1 MKLKKIASLA
11 LAGVMAVSMLTAC
24 DTNSVDPEPTPN
36 PDPTPSTGYS
46 SMLEDKMSVQVTNKT
61 VFQDDNDLNTALDYA
76 VGNIGNDVIT
86 NEFVNNAEGLLNVG
100 GGVRFITYND
110 AFKADPLRM
119 VVSTMRDKLDVKAD
133 WNGEDDKGTLDNIR
147 PNENAPVDYAN
158 YKKNNVNTLL
168 VYVVDDGVEITNA
181 LDQIKNS
188 IQGTME
194 DKLFDDFKPRAQ
206 DQAGRD
212 YHYVCSVAVSNRN
225 FESGHGIGVNFIA
238 VEVTRVDGNK

>member
-11 LAGVMAVSMLTAC
+11 LAGIMAVSMLTAC
-24 DTNSVDPEPTPN
+24 DTTSVDPEPTPN

-61 VFQDDNDLNTALDYA
+61 VFQDDADLNAALDYA
-76 VGNIGNDVIT
+76 VGNIGNDKIT
-86 NEFVNNAEGLLNVG
+86 TSFVESAVG
-100 GGVRFITYND
+100 SGSVRFIHKGWSS
-110 AFKADPLRM
+110 AFTG
-119 VVSTMRDKLDVKAD
+119 VINTMRDKLDVKAT
-133 WNGEDDKGTLDNIR
+133 WNNTDTDTLDNIR
-147 PNENAPVDYAN
+147 PNENNPVDYAN

-168 VYVVDDGVEITNA
+168 VYVVDDGVEIPNA
-181 LDQIKNS
+181 LDQIKNQLQS
-188 IQGTME
+188 TWE
-194 DKLFDDFKPRAQ
+194 DDLYDDFKLAN
-206 DQAGRD
+206 DENSGRD

>member
-11 LAGVMAVSMLTAC
+11 LAGIMAVSMLTAC
-24 DTNSVDPEPTPN
+24 DTTSVDPEPTPN

-86 NEFVNNAEGLLNVG
+86 NEFVNNAVGTQNIG
-100 GGVRFITYND
+100 GGVRFITYNT
-110 AFKADPLRM
+110 KWEADPLRM

-133 WNGEDDKGTLDNIR
+133 WNGEDDKNTLDNIR
-147 PNENAPVDYAN
+147 PVETPNHYAN
-158 YKKNNVNTLL
+158 YKKDNVNTLL
-168 VYVVDDGVEITNA
+168 VYVVDDGVAITNA

-188 IQGTME
+188 IQSTWE
-194 DKLFDDFKPRAQ
+194 DELYDDFHPTTQ
-206 DQAGRD
+206 QNSGRD

-225 FESGHGIGVNFIA
+225 FESGHGVGVNFIA

>member
-1 MKLKKIASLA
+1 MKLKNIASLL
-11 LAGVMAVSMLTAC
+11 LAGVMAASMLAGCQT
-24 DTNSVDPEPTPN
+24 TSNEQPTQPEEPT
-36 PDPTPSTGYS
+36 TPSTGYS

-61 VFQDDNDLNTALDYA
+61 VFQDDADLNAALDYA
-76 VGNIGNDVIT
+76 VGNIGNDKIT
-86 NEFVNNAEGLLNVG
+86 ASFVESAGGLG
-100 GGVRFITYND
+100 SVRFINKNWSS
-110 AFKADPLRM
+110 AFTG
-119 VVSTMRDKLDVKAD
+119 VINTMRDKLDVKAY
-133 WNGEDDKGTLDNIR
+133 WENEDKGTLDNIR
-147 PNENAPVDYAN
+147 PTENNDYSN

-194 DKLFDDFKPRAQ
+194 DKLFDDFKPAAQ

>member
-1 MKLKKIASLA
+1 MKLKKIASLM
-11 LAGVMAVSMLTAC
+11 LAGVMAASMLAGCQT
-24 DTNSVDPEPTPN
+24 TSNEQPTQPEEPT
-36 PDPTPSTGYS
+36 TPSTGYS
-46 SMLEDKMSVQVTNKT
+46 SMLEDKMSVQVTDKT
-61 VFQDDNDLNTALDYA
+61 VFQDDADLNAALDYA
-76 VGNIGNDVIT
+76 VGNIGNDKIT
-86 NEFVNNAEGLLNVG
+86 ASFVESAVG
-100 GGVRFITYND
+100 SGSVRFINENWSS
-110 AFKADPLRM
+110 AFTG
-119 VVSTMRDKLDVKAD
+119 VINTMRDKLDVKAE
-133 WNGEDDKGTLDNIR
+133 WENEDDGTLDNIR
-147 PNENAPVDYAN
+147 PTENNNYSN

-168 VYVVDDGVEITNA
+168 VYVVDDGVEIPNA

-194 DKLFDDFKPRAQ
+194 DKLFDDFKPAAQ

>member
-11 LAGVMAVSMLTAC
+11 LAGIMAVSMLAAC
-24 DTNSVDPEPTPN
+24 DTTNVDPEPTPN

-61 VFQDDNDLNTALDYA
+61 VFQDDADLNAALDYA
-76 VGNIGNDVIT
+76 VGNVGNDDIT
-86 NEFVNNAEGLLNVG
+86 GDFGFGVFNG
-100 GGVRFITYND
+100 GAVRYISTTPAN
-110 AFKADPLRM
+110 DPLRL

-133 WNGEDDKGTLDNIR
+133 WNDEDTNTLDNIR
-147 PNENAPVDYAN
+147 PVDTANHYAN

-168 VYVVDDGVEITNA
+168 VYVVDDGVEIPNA
-181 LDQIKNS
+181 LDQIKNR
-188 IQGTME
+188 IQSTWE
-194 DKLFDDFKPRAQ
+194 DKLFDDFQLAADGQ
-206 DQAGRD
+206 SGRD

-225 FESGHGIGVNFIA
+225 FESGHGIGLNFIA

>member
-11 LAGVMAVSMLTAC
+11 LAGVMTVSMLAGCQT
-24 DTNSVDPEPTPN
+24 TSNEQPTQPEEPT
-36 PDPTPSTGYS
+36 TPSTGYS

-61 VFQDDNDLNTALDYA
+61 VFQDDADLNAALDYA
-76 VGNIGNDVIT
+76 VGNIGNDKIT
-86 NEFVNNAEGLLNVG
+86 ASFVESAVG
-100 GGVRFITYND
+100 SGSVRFINRNWSS
-110 AFKADPLRM
+110 AFTGVID
-119 VVSTMRDKLDVKAD
+119 TMRDKLDVKAP
-133 WNGEDDKGTLDNIR
+133 WNNTDIDTLDNIR
-147 PNENAPVDYAN
+147 PNESNPADYAN

-181 LDQIKNS
+181 LDQIKNH
-188 IQGTME
+188 IQSTWE
-194 DKLFDDFKPRAQ
+194 DKLYDDFKVGQ
-206 DQAGRD
+206 NDNSGRD

>member
-11 LAGVMAVSMLTAC
+11 LAGIMAVSMLTAC
-24 DTNSVDPEPTPN
+24 DTTSVDPEPTPN

-46 SMLEDKMSVQVTNKT
+46 SMLEDKMSVQVTDKT
-61 VFQDDNDLNTALDYA
+61 VFRDDANLNAALDYA
-76 VGNIGNDVIT
+76 VGNVGNDVIT
-86 NEFVNNAEGLLNVG
+86 NEFVNNVWGLDNIG
-100 GGVRFITYND
+100 GGVRFITY
-110 AFKADPLRM
+110 AKAYEADPLRM

-147 PNENAPVDYAN
+147 PVETANHYAN

-168 VYVVDDGVEITNA
+168 VYVVDDGVKIPNA

-188 IQGTME
+188 IQSTWE
-194 DKLFDDFKPRAQ
+194 DKLYDDFKATGEQ
-206 DQAGRD
+206 NSGYD
-212 YHYVCSVAVSNRN
+212 YHYDCSVAVSNRN
-225 FESGHGIGVNFIA
+225 FESGHGVGVNFIA

>member
-1 MKLKKIASLA
+1 MKLKKFASLA
-11 LAGVMAVSMLTAC
+11 LAGIMAVSMLTAC
-24 DTNSVDPEPTPN
+24 DTTSVDPEPTPN

-86 NEFVNNAEGLLNVG
+86 NEFVNNAVGAVNIG
-100 GGVRFITYND
+100 GGVRFITYNK
-110 AFKADPLRM
+110 AWEADPLRM
-119 VVSTMRDKLDVKAD
+119 VVSTMRDKLDVKAN

-147 PNENAPVDYAN
+147 PVDTANHYAN

-168 VYVVDDGVEITNA
+168 VYVVDDGVAITNA

-188 IQGTME
+188 IQSTWE
-194 DKLFDDFKPRAQ
+194 DDLYDDFKIGNNNS
-206 DQAGRD
+206 GRD

-225 FESGHGIGVNFIA
+225 FESGHGVGVNFIA

>member
-1 MKLKKIASLA
+1 
-11 LAGVMAVSMLTAC
+11 
-24 DTNSVDPEPTPN
+24 
-36 PDPTPSTGYS
+36 
-46 SMLEDKMSVQVTNKT
+46 MSVQVTDKT
-61 VFQDDNDLNTALDYA
+61 VFQDDADLNAALDYA
-76 VGNIGNDVIT
+76 VGNVGHDDIT
-86 NEFVNNAEGLLNVG
+86 ADFVYGAVHG
-100 GGVRFITYND
+100 GAVRFIDNNND
-110 AFKADPLRM
+110 ANDPLRM

-194 DKLFDDFKPRAQ
+194 DKLFDDFKPAAQ

>member
-11 LAGVMAVSMLTAC
+11 LAGIMAVSMLTAC
-24 DTNSVDPEPTPN
+24 DTTSVDPEPTPN

-61 VFQDDNDLNTALDYA
+61 VFRDDANLNAALDYA
-76 VGNIGNDVIT
+76 VGNVGNDVIT
-86 NEFVNNAEGLLNVG
+86 NEFVNNAVGVVNIG
-100 GGVRFITYND
+100 GGVRFITYNK
-110 AFKADPLRM
+110 AWEADPLRM

-147 PNENAPVDYAN
+147 PVETANHYAN
-158 YKKNNVNTLL
+158 YEKNNVNTLL
-168 VYVVDDGVEITNA
+168 VYVVDDGVAITNA

-188 IQGTME
+188 IQSTWE
-194 DKLFDDFKPRAQ
+194 DKLYDDFKLSN
-206 DQAGRD
+206 DNNSGRD
-212 YHYVCSVAVSNRN
+212 YHYDCSVAVSNRN
-225 FESGHGIGVNFIA
+225 FESGHGVGVNFIA

>member
-11 LAGVMAVSMLTAC
+11 LAGIMAVSMLTAC
-24 DTNSVDPEPTPN
+24 DTTSVDPEPTPN

-61 VFQDDNDLNTALDYA
+61 VFQDDADLNAALDYA
-76 VGNIGNDVIT
+76 VGNVGNDDIT
-86 NEFVNNAEGLLNVG
+86 GDFGFGVFNG
-100 GGVRFITYND
+100 GAVRYISTTPAN
-110 AFKADPLRM
+110 DPLRL

-133 WNGEDDKGTLDNIR
+133 WNNEDTNTLDNIR
-147 PNENAPVDYAN
+147 PVDTANHYAN

-181 LDQIKNS
+181 LDQIKNR
-188 IQGTME
+188 IQSTWE
-194 DKLFDDFKPRAQ
+194 DKLFDDFQLAADGQ
-206 DQAGRD
+206 SGRD

-225 FESGHGIGVNFIA
+225 FESGHGIGLNFIA